1 MDNVKFLPGDV
12 VLTKTKRWYGW
23 LIRWGTQHTGEEKTC
38 VNHAGTGENAV
49 YYIEALWETVRTPWA
64 TLLYDPPDAREV
76 WRHIGLT
83 DDQRQAIAAEASS
96 YVGRKYGWWKIG
108 LHGIDGILG
117 KVFCTDIY
125 LFRRLS
131 FSDRYPIC
139 SWETAFSYDRAIGYR
154 FGVEPERA
162 TPDDIHDWVADHPE
176 WMRVI

>member
-96 YVGRKYGWWKIG
+96 YVGRK
-108 LHGIDGILG
+108 
-117 KVFCTDIY
+117 
-125 LFRRLS
+125 
-131 FSDRYPIC
+131 
-139 SWETAFSYDRAIGYR
+139 
-154 FGVEPERA
+154 
-162 TPDDIHDWVADHPE
+162 
-176 WMRVI
+176 